1 MSIKDKRIA
10 ANMSQ
15 KELAQASNVSR
26 VAITRYETGE
36 RVPSIEIAAKIA
48 KALNCKVDDLIDK

>member
-15 KELAQASNVSR
+15 EELAQASGVSR
-26 VAITRYETGE
+26 VAIASYESGKRT
-36 RVPSIEIAAKIA
+36 PSISIAARIA
-48 KALNCKVDDLIDK
+48 KALGCKLDDLIDK

>member
-15 KELAQASNVSR
+15 KELAQASGVSR

-36 RVPSIEIAAKIA
+36 RKPNIEVAARIA
-48 KALNCKVDDLIDK
+48 KALACKVDDLIDK

>member
-10 ANMSQ
+10 ADMSQ
-15 KELAQASNVSR
+15 EELAKASGVSR

-36 RVPSIEIAAKIA
+36 RVPNIEIASRIA
-48 KALNCKVDDLIDK
+48 KALGCKVDDLIDN

>member
-15 KELAQASNVSR
+15 EELAQASNVSR

-36 RVPSIEIAAKIA
+36 RVPSIAIAARIA
-48 KALNCKVDDLIDK
+48 KALGCKVDDLIDK

>member
-1 MSIKDKRIA
+1 MIIKDKRIA

-15 KELAQASNVSR
+15 EELAQASNVSR

-36 RVPSIEIAAKIA
+36 RVPNIEIAARIA
-48 KALNCKVDDLIDK
+48 KALGCKVDDLIDK